1 VLTPSD
7 IESAYKRIR
16 EHTEVTPLIASG
28 PMSERSGSQVFIKTE
43 HRQRT
48 GSFKIRGALNAI
60 LGLDDSTAS
69 LGVVT
74 ASSGNH
80 GIAVATAADIRNI
93 GCVVYLPN
101 GASESKVAGIRRLGA
116 EIVFVDSTDAVKAE
130 SAARA
135 EARASGRYYLSPY
148 NDLTVVA
155 GQGTVGIEVLAQA
168 SAHGIESVD
177 VIVVSV
183 GGGGLI
189 SGLSTWLAEHSP
201 TTRIVGASPA
211 NDMAMAA
218 SVAAGTIVD
227 VAASPTISDGT
238 AGGLESDA
246 VTFPIC
252 ERLVTEWITP
262 SEAQIAAAVAT
273 MIDDHHEL
281 VEGAAGVALAAGAQY
296 AEQNPASSVIVVSCG
311 ANISASATQAVLQ
324 AAARH

>member
-1 VLTPSD
+1 M
-7 IESAYKRIR
+7 
-16 EHTEVTPLIASG
+16 TPLIASR
-28 PMSERSGSQVFIKTE
+28 PMSERSGSQIFIKTE

-60 LGLDDSTAS
+60 LELDDDGAT

-80 GIAVATAADIRNI
+80 GIAVATAAGIRNI

-101 GASESKVAGIRRLGA
+101 GASESKVAAIRRLGA
-116 EIVFVDSTDAVKAE
+116 EIVFVDSTDAAQAE
-130 SAARA
+130 TAARA
-135 EARASGRYYLSPY
+135 EAVATGRYYLSPY

-155 GQGTVGIEVLAQA
+155 GQGTVGLEVVAQA
-168 SAHGIESVD
+168 AELGIESVD
-177 VIVVSV
+177 AIVVSV

-189 SGLSTWLAEHSP
+189 SGVATWLAEHSP
-201 TTRIVGASPA
+201 NTRIVGASPV

-218 SVAAGTIVD
+218 SVTAGTIVD

-238 AGGLESDA
+238 AGGLEPDA

-252 ERLVTEWITP
+252 ERRVTEWITP
-262 SEAQIAAAVAT
+262 SEGQIAAAVAA

-296 AEQNPASSVIVVSCG
+296 ASCNPGSSIIVVNCG
-311 ANISASATQAVLQ
+311 ANISATATQAVLHL
-324 AAARH
+324 AARHQSTVSRRSI